1 MTMAES
7 SIFDRS
13 HRLHRRSLFI
23 ELRKKTTKNDGLAL
37 NIKRP
42 LGVDMDSLSS
52 FEIDWWTSSWAE
64 GFTPRPARL
73 LIAQDI
79 KFSLWNLCGVL
90 AKVRE
95 VLGASKIWEASGS
108 CCIEAAC
115 HFLVQENKQLLIWGM
130 GGLLTRG

>member
-1 MTMAES
+1 MIMSES

-52 FEIDWWTSSWAE
+52 FEID
-64 GFTPRPARL
+64 
-73 LIAQDI
+73 
-79 KFSLWNLCGVL
+79 
-90 AKVRE
+90 
-95 VLGASKIWEASGS
+95 
-108 CCIEAAC
+108 
-115 HFLVQENKQLLIWGM
+115 
-130 GGLLTRG
+130 